1 MLQSS
6 PDEQKFRKS
15 AAALGL
21 GRGKIHSIHDKNFG

>member
-15 AAALGL
+15 AAALGAGARENPL
-21 GRGKIHSIHDKNFG
+21 DSR

>member
-15 AAALGL
+15 AAALG
-21 GRGKIHSIHDKNFG
+21 RGKIHSIHDKNFG